1 MSTATI
7 VTELIHF
14 FVAALWTGSVLF
26 FGFFVLPTSGP
37 NLSGALLD
45 RFAMLSRGSAVLL
58 LLTGGHMAAASYTQS
73 SLLTSGRGHVVLG
86 MLVLWL
92 VLMGLL
98 EVGNARVEDG
108 TVGASA
114 TRVFQ
119 AAGFVAVLLLV
130 DAGLLLTGAV

>member
-14 FVAALWTGSVLF
+14 FVAALWSGSVLF
-26 FGFFVLPTSGP
+26 FGFFVLPTTGP
-37 NLSGALLD
+37 TLSRALLD
-45 RFAMLSRGSAVLL
+45 RFVMLSRASALL
-58 LLTGGHMAAASYTQS
+58 MLLTGGHMAAASYTQQ
-73 SLLTSGRGHVVLG
+73 SLLNSGRGHVVLG
-86 MLVLWL
+86 MLALWL
-92 VLMGLL
+92 VLMGLV

-114 TRVFQ
+114 TRFFR
-119 AAGFVAVLLLV
+119 AAAVVAALLLV